1 MPEDPL
7 VEHIFGRKAYYY
19 RFELIDRLP
28 DMLYKE
34 KNFDVKVRLVN
45 KENQEVMNSNIMRL
59 CFAVCDADGNWVT
72 ENKIG

>member
-19 RFELIDRLP
+19 RLELIDRLP

-45 KENQEVMNSNIMRL
+45 KEN
-59 CFAVCDADGNWVT
+59 
-72 ENKIG
+72 